1 MLKFTLSFAK
11 IAILA
16 SALLFTTAGQ
26 SQAQRHGGHG
36 GGWHGGGYHGGY
48 HGSYYNHGGWGGHY
62 GYGGGW
68 GIGLGYY
75 PYYGRYWGGYPYYG
89 GYWGGYYTPYASYY
103 TPYYYPETWTPNY
116 MYPVTAVTPAAY
128 QSYYPSDSVVPASN
142 TTNTA
147 TVTLTVPS
155 PTAEVWFGDHKTSQT
170 GTTRQ
175 FVTPPLTPGQT
186 FTYDIRATW
195 MDNGQPVTQT
205 RQVRVEAG
213 KASMVD
219 FTQQG
224 Q

>member
-16 SALLFTTAGQ
+16 SALLLTTAGQ
-26 SQAQRHGGHG
+26 SQAQRRGGRG
-36 GGWHGGGYHGGY
+36 GAWHGGGYHGGY
-48 HGSYYNHGGWGGHY
+48 HGGYYRGGWGGHY
-62 GYGGGW
+62 GSWGGW

-75 PYYGRYWGGYPYYG
+75 PYYGRSWGGYPYYG
-89 GYWGGYYTPYASYY
+89 GYWGGSYTPYASYY

-142 TTNTA
+142 TGNTA

-186 FTYDIRATW
+186 YTYDVRATW

-213 KASMVD
+213 KTSMVS
-219 FTQQG
+219 FTEQSQ
-224 Q
+224 